1 MRTRLK
7 TAVDSFT
14 RIVRNELSGWKTW
27 EIVWALFCCATICG
41 LSVYWRDSALGI
53 VAATTGTLYVVC
65 AGKGKPSAFLFGAI
79 NAICYSLIAFGAKF
93 YAEFALNALYYFP
106 LQFYGLRAWSRN
118 MNAETNEV
126 RKRAASPQVCA
137 VSTLIAAVGT
147 LALGFALQK
156 SGGRFPYL
164 DALTTV
170 VSLVA
175 MVASIQRFAEQWIL
189 WTVVNVASL
198 AKWAVSF
205 ANGGEDAAAVL
216 MWGVF
221 LINGFIMYYRWRKEI
236 NASQTP
242 QKSASKTP

>member
-1 MRTRLK
+1 MRNRLE
-7 TAVDSFT
+7 TAAK
-14 RIVRNELSGWKTW
+14 IVRNELSGWKTW
-27 EIVWALFCCATICG
+27 EIAWALFCCATIGG

-65 AGKGKPSAFLFGAI
+65 AGKGKPSAFLFGAA
-79 NAICYSLIAFGAKF
+79 NTICYSLIAFDAKF

-106 LQFYGLRAWSRN
+106 LQFYGLYAWSRN

-126 RKRAASPQVCA
+126 RKRAASPRICA
-137 VSTLIAAVGT
+137 VSTFVVAVGT
-147 LALGFALQK
+147 LAFGFALQK
-156 SGGRFPYL
+156 SGGRLPYL
-164 DALTTV
+164 DAATTV

-189 WTVVNVASL
+189 WTAVNVASL

-205 ANGGEDAAAVL
+205 SSGGEDAAAVL
-216 MWGVF
+216 MWSVF

-236 NASQTP
+236 NAATKTAQETT
-242 QKSASKTP
+242 AKTP